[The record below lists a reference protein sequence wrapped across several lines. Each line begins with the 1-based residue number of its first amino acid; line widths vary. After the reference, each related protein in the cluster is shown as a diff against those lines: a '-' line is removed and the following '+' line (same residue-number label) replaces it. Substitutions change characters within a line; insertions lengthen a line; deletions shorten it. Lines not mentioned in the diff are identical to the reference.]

1 MNPVQVKTT
10 GSQGA
15 AVNQPS
21 AEIVARLET
30 EPIIWLATV
39 RPTGR
44 PHLVPLWFVWVSG
57 SIYLCVAGGSVKVRN
72 IAANPAVALA
82 LESGSAP
89 VVVEGQAT
97 VVARPW
103 PETVVQGFQ
112 RKYSWTITTD
122 SEYDTLIA
130 VALQWW
136 LMAQA

>member
-1 MNPVQVKTT
+1 MN
-10 GSQGA
+10 
-15 AVNQPS
+15 NPS
-21 AEIVARLET
+21 VAIAARLEA

-44 PHLVPLWFVWVSG
+44 PHLVPLWFVWMSG
-57 SIYLCVAGGSVKVRN
+57 SIYLCVAGSSVKVRN

-97 VVARPW
+97 VLARPW
-103 PETVVQGFQ
+103 PEEVVQGFK
-112 RKYSWTITTD
+112 RKYSWRISTD

-130 VALQWW
+130 VALQRW
-136 LMAQA
+136 LMAQT